1 MERNPLN
8 SQGPAAAEPERT
20 TGPLRGHIRISG
32 LCKGFQDKDG
42 GVVDVIE
49 DCSVEFAPGLLN
61 VVMGQSG
68 CGKSTLA
75 YLLAGYLKPD
85 KGRIE
90 IDGREVREPGADR
103 IMVFQETALWPWMT
117 VTGNVIFG
125 PLVRKSISKSEAR
138 RKAEELLERF
148 GLIEFKDKYPGQL
161 SGGMKRR
168 AEIAQA
174 LINSPDIMI
183 LDEPF
188 RGLDV
193 MTRELLQEY
202 YLELFEDTRLTTLFI
217 TSELEEALF
226 LADRIYV
233 MGGPP
238 DNINQVIEVGLP
250 RPRTI
255 ELTTT
260 EHYLELKQRA
270 MDLLYA
276 DTMET
281 AQAAGE

>member
-1 MERNPLN
+1 MSSPKTL
-8 SQGPAAAEPERT
+8 SK
-20 TGPLRGHIRISG
+20 GHIRLDG
-32 LCKGFQDKDG
+32 LTKGFPGPDG
-42 GVVDVIE
+42 RTENVLE
-49 DCSVEFAPGLLN
+49 NCSVEFEPGRLN

-75 YLLAGYLKPD
+75 YLLAGYISADAGHLTL
-85 KGRIE
+85 
-90 IDGREVREPGADR
+90 DGQPVTGPGSDR

-117 VTGNVIFG
+117 VTDNVIFG
-125 PLVRKSISKSEAR
+125 PLVRRTLSRQEAR
-138 RKAEELLERF
+138 IRAEALLERF
-148 GLIEFKDKYPGQL
+148 GLIDFKDKYPGQL

-202 YLELFEDTRLTTLFI
+202 YLRLFEETRLSTLFI

-233 MGGPP
+233 MSDPP
-238 DNINQVIEVGLP
+238 DNISRVIEIDLP

-255 ELTTT
+255 DVTTT
-260 EHYLELKQRA
+260 KQYLKLKEEA
-270 MDLLYA
+270 MAQLYA
-276 DTMET
+276 GVEMSI
-281 AQAAGE
+281 

>member
-1 MERNPLN
+1 MSDPTA
-8 SQGPAAAEPERT
+8 QT
-20 TGPLRGHIRISG
+20 KGHIRIDG
-32 LCKGFQDKDG
+32 LTRGFLGPDG
-42 GVVDVIE
+42 QPVNVIE
-49 DCSVEFAPGLLN
+49 NCSVDFAPGLLN

-75 YLLAGYLKPD
+75 YLLAGYLSPD
-85 KGRIE
+85 AGSMMM
-90 IDGREVREPGADR
+90 DGQPIAGPGEDR

-117 VTGNVIFG
+117 VTDNVIFG
-125 PLVRKSISKSEAR
+125 PLVRKEVSRQEAKTR
-138 RKAEELLERF
+138 AEELLERF
-148 GLIEFKDKYPGQL
+148 GLIDFKDKYPGQL

-202 YLELFEDTRLTTLFI
+202 YLKLFEDTRLSTLFI

-233 MGGPP
+233 MAEPP
-238 DNINQVIEVGLP
+238 DNITRVIEIDLP

-255 ELTTT
+255 DVTTT
-260 EHYLELKQRA
+260 TQYLHLKQEA
-270 MDLLYA
+270 MSHLYA
-276 DTMET
+276 GLEVS
-281 AQAAGE
+281 A